1 MSGAVGGWGA
11 LRASPDYV
19 LSRPF
24 SGSSPDESPV
34 VPAARRHLKRRVS
47 PEREES
53 GEGEEMESGGGGE
66 EEGSAQA
73 DSDSG
78 SLWVCGI

>member
-11 LRASPDYV
+11 LRASPDHV
-19 LSRPF
+19 ISLSR

-34 VPAARRHLKRRVS
+34 VPAVRRHFKRGFG
-47 PEREES
+47 
-53 GEGEEMESGGGGE
+53 GEGVGASGPGSL

-78 SLWVCGI
+78 SLWVL